1 MKTKLLAKY
10 EDGKP
15 LDLRNVDTQN
25 GEYITKLREAG
36 FLDFVEAEQPIC
48 EAGKVAVDSFKVID
62 GKLVQSWEIK
72 AETTL

>member
-1 MKTKLLAKY
+1 MELARIS
-10 EDGKP
+10 EDGTV
-15 LDLRNVDTQN
+15 DLRYCDQQQ
-25 GEYITKLREAG
+25 GEKITSLREAG
-36 FLDFVEAEQPIC
+36 FLEFVGAEQPIC